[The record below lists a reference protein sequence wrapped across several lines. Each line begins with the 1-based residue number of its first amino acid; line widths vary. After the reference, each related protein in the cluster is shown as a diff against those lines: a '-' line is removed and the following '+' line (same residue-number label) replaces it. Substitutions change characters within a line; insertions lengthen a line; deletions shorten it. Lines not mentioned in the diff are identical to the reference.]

1 MFVIYFTA
9 FIRILFDLLSFL
21 IIVRVLM
28 SWFPQRPHNSFF
40 DFIIDVTNPVMDLAK
55 KITPP
60 LGMIDIS
67 PIIALFALDLL
78 KMIILALFNAG

>member
-1 MFVIYFTA
+1 MFVITYGFHQD
-9 FIRILFDLLSFL
+9 F
-21 IIVRVLM
+21 VRSVKFSDHRARADVM
-28 SWFPQRPHNSFF
+28 FPQRPHNSFF

-67 PIIALFALDLL
+67 PIIARLPWIF
-78 KMIILALFNAG
+78 